1 LAGPGDVAGAVAE
14 GIRTLHHLTLGPG
27 DQLEGPNDVRDVIGA
42 LSLAVS
48 RMPQLLGQLA
58 VFLEIEQVKGTLA
71 GQDSAEH
78 VRAVSDALHR
88 AGLDAEAMAAA
99 LDGASDACER
109 VIAAAPRPCA

>member
-1 LAGPGDVAGAVAE
+1 VAGAVAE

-78 VRAVSDALHR
+78 VQ
-88 AGLDAEAMAAA
+88 AMAAA
-99 LDGASDACER
+99 LDGARDACER